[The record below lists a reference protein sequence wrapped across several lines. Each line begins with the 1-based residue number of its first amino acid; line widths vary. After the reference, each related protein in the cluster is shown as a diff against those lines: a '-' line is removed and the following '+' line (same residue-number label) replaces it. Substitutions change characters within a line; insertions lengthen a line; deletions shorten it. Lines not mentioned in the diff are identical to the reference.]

1 MPFPSVV
8 LLSAQLPLQQ
18 NLISKLIL
26 KINILLS
33 IISPTYG
40 PQLRILTKLYLTK
53 KKRKTILRY
62 IADVF
67 I

>member
-8 LLSAQLPLQQ
+8 LLSAQLHLQQ
-18 NLISKLIL
+18 NLTYKLIL
-26 KINILLS
+26 KINILRS

-40 PQLRILTKLYLTK
+40 PQLGISTKLYLK